1 MEIERKYL
9 IPALPDGYE
18 TCPCRQIEQGYLNTA
33 PVVRV
38 RREGDQ
44 YYLTYKG
51 KGLMC
56 REECNLPLDEASY
69 RHLLQKTDGII
80 LTKTRY
86 LLPLAGDSDL
96 TIELDIFSGHYDGLV
111 MAEVEFPSEAA
122 AEAFTPPSWFGE
134 EVTFLGKYHNS
145 YLSQHPQ
152 HSQ

>member
-9 IPALPDGYE
+9 IPALPDGYQS
-18 TCPCRQIEQGYLNTA
+18 CPFHQIEQGYLSTS

-38 RREGDQ
+38 RREDDQ

-56 REECNLPLDEASY
+56 REEYNLPLDEASY
-69 RHLLQKTDGII
+69 RHLLEKADGLV

-86 LLPLAGDSDL
+86 LLPLTGAPDL
-96 TIELDIFSGHYDGLV
+96 TIEMDIFSGHYEGLV

-122 AEAFTPPSWFGE
+122 AETFTPPSWFGE
-134 EVTFLGKYHNS
+134 EVTFSGRYHNS
-145 YLSQHPQ
+145 YLSQPGQ
-152 HSQ
+152 HLR